1 MNIAPRAFLGFAL
14 IGALMLALG
23 VFALSQMSKIR
34 TSGENI
40 VENSVPSVRA
50 LNEFTQL
57 TLRLRVLSYRLLTNR
72 EADTQQKTFDLF
84 EQRNQQI
91 RTAQSNYE
99 KLISA
104 PEERAAY
111 DQYVQLLNQ
120 YRQLEE
126 RMKTLSRNNQVDE
139 LRTLLGNDLQTNSE
153 AVNAVLARLTE
164 INNLQAEA
172 FNKSAAQQYSTA
184 FTWVVTMLIVATG
197 LTLLFAW
204 LLTNSITKPIANAL
218 DAAEEIAKG
227 NLTRPIT
234 VDGSDEAGR
243 LLRAMATMQDKLRD
257 TLQRISGSATQLAS
271 AAEELNSVTD
281 ESARG
286 LTQQNNEIEQAA
298 TAVNEMTSA
307 VEEVARNAV
316 STSEASRNAT
326 TSAGDGR
333 DLVQE
338 TVGAIERMSADV
350 QSTATLI
357 GNLADESR
365 DIGKVLDVIRG
376 LADQTNLLALNAA
389 IEAARA
395 GEAGRG
401 FAVVADEVR
410 ALAHRTQQS
419 TSEIER
425 MIGSIQSGTEQAATA
440 VNEMTSAVEEVARN
454 AVSTSEA
461 SRNATTSAG
470 DGRDLVQETVG
481 AIERMSADVQSTA
494 SLIGNLANESRDIG
508 KVLDVIRGLADQTN
522 LLALNAAIEA
532 ARAGEAGRGFA
543 VVADEVRALAHR
555 TQQSTSEIE
564 RMIGSIQSGTEQA
577 VDSMRNSTERAEST
591 LNIARGAG
599 MSLDTINSAIV
610 EINERNL
617 VIASAAEE
625 QAQVAREVDRN
636 LVNIRD
642 LSVQSATGANQT
654 SAASAELSRLAVDL
668 NSMVGRFSL

>member
-1 MNIAPRAFLGFAL
+1 MSLRNMNIAPRAFLGFAL
-14 IGALMLALG
+14 IGTLMLALG
-23 VFALSQMSKIR
+23 VFALAQMSNIR
-34 TSGENI
+34 TSGESI
-40 VENSVPSVRA
+40 ARNSVPSIKA
-50 LNEFTQL
+50 LDEFTQL

-72 EADTQQKTFDLF
+72 EPDIQQKTYDLF

-91 RTAQSNYE
+91 RAAQTAYE

-111 DQYVQLLNQ
+111 DQYVQLLGQ

-126 RMKTLSRNNQVDE
+126 RMKTLSRNNQIEE
-139 LRTLLGNDLQTNSE
+139 LRVLLNTELLSNSE
-153 AVNAVLARLTE
+153 AINAILGRLLE
-164 INNLQAEA
+164 INNHQAEA
-172 FNKSAAQQYSTA
+172 FNQSAEQQYSKA
-184 FTWVVTMLIVATG
+184 FMLVVTLLVIATG

-234 VDGSDEAGR
+234 VDGTDEAGR
-243 LLRAMATMQDKLRD
+243 LLKAMATMQEKLRD

-271 AAEELNSVTD
+271 AAEELNAVTD

-316 STSEASRNAT
+316 STSEASKDAT

-338 TVGAIERMSADV
+338 TVSAIERMSADV
-350 QSTATLI
+350 QSTAT
-357 GNLADESR
+357 
-365 DIGKVLDVIRG
+365 
-376 LADQTNLLALNAA
+376 
-389 IEAARA
+389 
-395 GEAGRG
+395 
-401 FAVVADEVR
+401 
-410 ALAHRTQQS
+410 
-419 TSEIER
+419 
-425 MIGSIQSGTEQAATA
+425 
-440 VNEMTSAVEEVARN
+440 
-454 AVSTSEA
+454 
-461 SRNATTSAG
+461 
-470 DGRDLVQETVG
+470 
-481 AIERMSADVQSTA
+481 
-494 SLIGNLANESRDIG
+494 LIGNLANESRDIG

-564 RMIGSIQSGTEQA
+564 RMIGSIQNGTEQA

-599 MSLDTINSAIV
+599 MSLDTINTAIV

>member
-1 MNIAPRAFLGFAL
+1 MSLRNMNIAPRAFLGFAL

-34 TSGENI
+34 ESGENI
-40 VENSVPSVRA
+40 VENSVPSIKA
-50 LNEFTQL
+50 LDEFTQI
-57 TLRLRVLSYRLLTNR
+57 TLRLRVLSYRLLVNR
-72 EADTQQKTFDLF
+72 EPDIQQKTYDLF

-91 RTAQSNYE
+91 RAAQTAYE

-111 DQYVQLLNQ
+111 DQYVQLLGQ

-126 RMKTLSRNNQVDE
+126 RMKTLSRNNQLEE
-139 LRTLLGNDLQTNSE
+139 LRALLNTELLSNSD
-153 AVNAVLARLTE
+153 AINAVIGRLMD
-164 INNLQAEA
+164 INNKQAEA
-172 FNKSAAQQYSTA
+172 LNQGAVEQYSTA
-184 FTWVVTMLIVATG
+184 FNWVVTLLVIATG

-204 LLTNSITKPIANAL
+204 LLTNSITRPIGNAL

-227 NLTRPIT
+227 DLTRPII

-243 LLRAMATMQDKLRD
+243 LLRAMSTMQEKLRD

-286 LTQQNNEIEQAA
+286 LVQQNNEIEQAA

-316 STSEASRNAT
+316 STSEASKNAT

-338 TVGAIERMSADV
+338 TVSAIERMSTDV

-357 GNLADESR
+357 GNLAD
-365 DIGKVLDVIRG
+365 
-376 LADQTNLLALNAA
+376 
-389 IEAARA
+389 
-395 GEAGRG
+395 
-401 FAVVADEVR
+401 
-410 ALAHRTQQS
+410 
-419 TSEIER
+419 
-425 MIGSIQSGTEQAATA
+425 
-440 VNEMTSAVEEVARN
+440 
-454 AVSTSEA
+454 
-461 SRNATTSAG
+461 
-470 DGRDLVQETVG
+470 
-481 AIERMSADVQSTA
+481 
-494 SLIGNLANESRDIG
+494 ESRDIG

-599 MSLDTINSAIV
+599 MSLDTINTAIV

>member
-1 MNIAPRAFLGFAL
+1 VRQKRAGPQDFSRMTDKSPIRQLQRRTGALTLVNTMSLRNMNIAPRAFLGFAL
-14 IGALMLALG
+14 IGGLMLVLG
-23 VFALSQMSKIR
+23 VFALNQMSKIR
-34 TSGENI
+34 GAGEDI
-40 VENSVPSVRA
+40 ASMSVPSIKS
-50 LNEFTQL
+50 LDEFTQL
-57 TLRLRVLSYRLLTNR
+57 TLRLRVLSYRLLVNR
-72 EADTQQKTFDLF
+72 EPDVQQKTFELFDL
-84 EQRNQQI
+84 RNQQI
-91 RTAQSNYE
+91 RDAQKVYE
-99 KLISA
+99 PLIEG
-104 PEERAAY
+104 PQERAAY
-111 DQYVQLLNQ
+111 DQYVQLLAQ
-120 YRQLEE
+120 YRQLED

-139 LRTLLGNDLQTNSE
+139 LRTMLNSELLSNSE
-153 AVNAVLARLTE
+153 AVNAALAKLLE
-164 INNLQAEA
+164 INTQQIEVTDTRAGE
-172 FNKSAAQQYSTA
+172 QYSTSLNLVITLLVIA
-184 FTWVVTMLIVATG
+184 SG

-218 DAAEEIAKG
+218 SAAEEIAEG
-227 NLTRPIT
+227 NLTRPIH
-234 VDGSDEAGR
+234 VDGDDEAGR
-243 LLRAMATMQDKLRD
+243 LLLAMSKMQEKLRD

-316 STSEASRNAT
+316 STSEASKNAT

-338 TVGAIERMSADV
+338 TVSAIERMSADV

-357 GNLADESR
+357 GD
-365 DIGKVLDVIRG
+365 
-376 LADQTNLLALNAA
+376 
-389 IEAARA
+389 
-395 GEAGRG
+395 
-401 FAVVADEVR
+401 
-410 ALAHRTQQS
+410 
-419 TSEIER
+419 
-425 MIGSIQSGTEQAATA
+425 
-440 VNEMTSAVEEVARN
+440 
-454 AVSTSEA
+454 
-461 SRNATTSAG
+461 
-470 DGRDLVQETVG
+470 
-481 AIERMSADVQSTA
+481 
-494 SLIGNLANESRDIG
+494 LANESRDIG

-564 RMIGSIQSGTEQA
+564 RMIGSIQSGTEHA
-577 VDSMRNSTERAEST
+577 VNSMRNSTERAEST

-599 MSLDTINSAIV
+599 LSLDTINSAIV

-654 SAASAELSRLAVDL
+654 SAASNELSRLALDL
-668 NSMVGRFSL
+668 NNMVGRFSL